1 MSQPVWL
8 KKYLVM
14 KPEVTKIYDDL
25 EEWLNHCRWEMIKF
39 DPKDLYRSKE
49 YKEFAKAKK
58 AAQRNG

>member
-8 KKYLVM
+8 KKYLRM

-49 YKEFAKAKK
+49 YKEFVKAKK
-58 AAQRNG
+58 TVAKNG

>member
-58 AAQRNG
+58 ATQKHG